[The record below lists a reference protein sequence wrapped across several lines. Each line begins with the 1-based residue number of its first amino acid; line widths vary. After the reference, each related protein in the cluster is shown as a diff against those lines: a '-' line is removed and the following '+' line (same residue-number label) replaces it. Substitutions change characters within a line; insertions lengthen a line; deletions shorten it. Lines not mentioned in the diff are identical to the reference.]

1 MKLDVSHVPEWGL
14 DVDVEVNAREID
26 LSDAGAELE
35 GDLQLRGKVLKAG
48 DEMVL
53 SGKLRAVFNLVCS
66 RCLKDFVQPLE
77 FDVSATYIQTPETRT
92 GVRVE
97 ADLDEDARIAFV
109 DDEIDLVSGVR
120 EDLVL
125 NIPVKPLCKQDCRG
139 LCAQCGTDLNEGQC
153 SCRQETVDPR
163 LAALRDIRTEMKQ
176 QSSKLNK
183 V

>member
-14 DVDVEVNAREID
+14 DVDVELDSREID
-26 LSDAGAELE
+26 LSDAGAELGGE
-35 GDLQLRGKVLKAG
+35 LQLRGRVLNTG

-53 SGKLRAVFNLVCS
+53 AGKLRAVFNLICS

-77 FDVSATYIQTPETRT
+77 FDVSATYIQTSETR
-92 GVRVE
+92 VRAE
-97 ADLDEDARIAFV
+97 PDFDEEARITFA
-109 DDEIDLVSGVR
+109 DDELDLLSGIR

-125 NIPVKPLCKQDCRG
+125 NIPVKPLCKEDCRG

-153 SCRQETVDPR
+153 GCRKESVDPR
-163 LAALRDIRTEMKQ
+163 LAALRDIRTEMNRK
-176 QSSKLNK
+176 SEKLNK

>member
-14 DVDVEVNAREID
+14 DVDVELDAREID
-26 LSDAGAELE
+26 LSDAGAELG
-35 GDLQLRGKVLKAG
+35 GDLRLRGQVRKAG

-53 SGKLRAVFNLVCS
+53 AGKLRAVFNLVCS
-66 RCLKDFVQPLE
+66 RCLKNFVQPLE
-77 FDVSATYIQTPETRT
+77 FDVSATYIQTPQTRP

-97 ADLDEDARIAFV
+97 ADFNEYARITFV
-109 DDEIDLVSGVR
+109 HDEIDLVSGIR

-139 LCAQCGTDLNEGQC
+139 LCAQCGADLNEGQC
-153 SCRQETVDPR
+153 SCRKETVDPR

-176 QSSKLNK
+176 QGRKLNR